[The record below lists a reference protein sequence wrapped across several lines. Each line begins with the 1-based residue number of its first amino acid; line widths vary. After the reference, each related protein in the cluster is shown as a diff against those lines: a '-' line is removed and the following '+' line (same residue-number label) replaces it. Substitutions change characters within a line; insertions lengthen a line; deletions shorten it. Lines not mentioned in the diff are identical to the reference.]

1 MRLPANWELLQSS
14 SGRSY
19 FWNRNTNQ
27 TTWHFPQESDA
38 PETAPQAGRVPAQGY
53 LAKPSR
59 KERRFSVDGRCFLVE
74 PMPAD
79 HSCGF
84 HGIGVDRR
92 TAAALLLA
100 NLEDAELQEFL
111 ARDLLA
117 ALQTS
122 SRNAFPPQLREAKE
136 LWEMLK
142 KFYQEQEALDQQR
155 REAREFM
162 LDAGAS
168 SAVQAQSL
176 SENGVEMA
184 IKSFYQ
190 ELKMKVKQ
198 TSTSKLFTL
207 QLLAQC
213 KAQERELQAAQ
224 QRSMEAA
231 QMLRELCKQHVAL
244 YVTWVGSDTTFWLSF
259 IRATEGDPGGGLL
272 DAVAKVA
279 RLSVR
284 VWGEERGRLSLLH
297 SAAFGGRDGR
307 DVDLWY
313 RDLNHYDRLV
323 PCPGDS

>member
-1 MRLPANWELLQSS
+1 M
-14 SGRSY
+14 
-19 FWNRNTNQ
+19 
-27 TTWHFPQESDA
+27 
-38 PETAPQAGRVPAQGY
+38 
-53 LAKPSR
+53 
-59 KERRFSVDGRCFLVE
+59 DGRCFMVE

-92 TAAALLLA
+92 TAASLLLA
-100 NLEDAELQEFL
+100 NLEDVEVQEFL

-122 SRNAFPPQLREAKE
+122 SRNAFPPKLREAKE

-142 KFYQEQEALDQQR
+142 KFYQEQEALDHQR

-176 SENGVEMA
+176 AEDGVERA

-213 KAQERELQAAQ
+213 KAQERELQVAQ
-224 QRSMEAA
+224 QRSMEAV

-279 RLSVR
+279 CLTVR
-284 VWGEERGRLSLLH
+284 VWGEDLKRQGRLTLLH
-297 SAAFGGRDGR
+297 SAAFGGR

-323 PCPGDS
+323 PCPFDS

>member
-1 MRLPANWELLQSS
+1 M
-14 SGRSY
+14 
-19 FWNRNTNQ
+19 
-27 TTWHFPQESDA
+27 
-38 PETAPQAGRVPAQGY
+38 
-53 LAKPSR
+53 
-59 KERRFSVDGRCFLVE
+59 DGRCFLVE

-279 RLSVR
+279 RLTVR
-284 VWGEERGRLSLLH
+284 VWGEDRGRLSLLH

-323 PCPGDS
+323 PCPADS

>member
-1 MRLPANWELLQSS
+1 M
-14 SGRSY
+14 
-19 FWNRNTNQ
+19 
-27 TTWHFPQESDA
+27 
-38 PETAPQAGRVPAQGY
+38 
-53 LAKPSR
+53 
-59 KERRFSVDGRCFLVE
+59 DGRCFTVE

-100 NLEDAELQEFL
+100 NLEDVEVQEFL

-122 SRNAFPPQLREAKE
+122 SRSAFPPKLRESKE

-142 KFYQEQEALDQQR
+142 KFYQEQEALDHQR

-168 SAVQAQSL
+168 SAVQAQSA
-176 SENGVEMA
+176 EDGVEMA
-184 IKSFYQ
+184 ITSFYQ

-213 KAQERELQAAQ
+213 KAQERELQVVQ

-244 YVTWVGSDTTFWLSF
+244 YVTWVGSDSTFWLSF

-279 RLSVR
+279 RLTVR
-284 VWGEERGRLSLLH
+284 VWGDQRGRLTLLH
-297 SAAFGGRDGR
+297 SAAFGGR

-323 PCPGDS
+323 PCPADS